1 MFFKRRKVDEWEV
14 AHILHDFLIE
24 NNLKSD
30 IYISYEIS
38 KRGIVNIKTNKPG
51 LLIGR
56 RGIDIDNI
64 RKEMKE
70 KANVKDIKLNEMR
83 HFVTCNLN
91 GDVYINH

>member
-1 MFFKRRKVDEWEV
+1 MFLKRRKVDEWEV
-14 AHILHDFLIE
+14 AHILYNFLVE
-24 NNLKSD
+24 NNFKND

-38 KRGIVNIKTNKPG
+38 KRGVVNIKTNKPG

-70 KANVKDIKLNEMR
+70 KANVKDIKLYEMR
-83 HFVTCNLN
+83 RFVTCNLN
-91 GDVYINH
+91 GEVYINH

>member
-1 MFFKRRKVDEWEV
+1 MFLKRRKVDEWEV
-14 AHILHDFLIE
+14 AHILYDFLVE
-24 NNLKSD
+24 NNFKSD

-70 KANVKDIKLNEMR
+70 KANIKDIKLNEMR
-83 HFVTCNLN
+83 RFVTCNLN
-91 GDVYINH
+91 GEVYIDY